1 LRQQADY
8 TGPLIHL
15 IRTHAK
21 LNAIASSEKT
31 TKLKDCAG
39 AKDTDGDG
47 DVVVDDV
54 DVDVVHAGTGFHDKV
69 EVLSLLALPGLW
81 PTVKHLFDALL
92 GTESVKPC
100 VESEHTTVV
109 DAVSQL

>member
-1 LRQQADY
+1 VDY
-8 TGPLIHL
+8 TGTPSQL

-21 LNAIASSEKT
+21 LNAIAISEET

-39 AKDTDGDG
+39 AKETGA
-47 DVVVDDV
+47 
-54 DVDVVHAGTGFHDKV
+54 VHAGTGFHDKV
-69 EVLSLLALPGLW
+69 EVSSLSVLPGLW
-81 PTVKHLFDALL
+81 PTVKHLFVASL

-100 VESEHTTVV
+100 VESEHTTFV

>member
-1 LRQQADY
+1 VDY
-8 TGPLIHL
+8 TGTPSQL

-21 LNAIASSEKT
+21 LNEIAISEKT

-39 AKDTDGDG
+39 ANDATETGA
-47 DVVVDDV
+47 
-54 DVDVVHAGTGFHDKV
+54 VHAGTGFHDKV
-69 EVLSLLALPGLW
+69 EVSSLSVLPGLW
-81 PTVKHLFDALL
+81 PTFKHLFVVSL

-100 VESEHTTVV
+100 VESEHTTFV